1 MINALTSLAATAV
14 ILSKDEQS
22 LHVAAYQASGDK
34 RALKALIRSNVRLAH
49 KVAKKNIRRGVEFND
64 LLASAVEGIIIAAG
78 KFDPSKGAS
87 FTTYSRQWMVAKCQE
102 YVQANAGMVHVGSR
116 TSKRLWAGLQKA
128 RKAIGQDATPEAIA
142 EHMGLDVDEVRECMT
157 FMTARGTSLDA
168 PISEDGGT
176 VATLIG
182 DDSMRQDEVMERTQN
197 SERILCAVSEFAD
210 TLNDRQREVLTGR
223 IVHELVGTEKRDATT
238 FGVSK
243 QRVGQIEK
251 DLTRRLASFLTRSIG
266 QDGVRAMI
274 TAAQ

>member
-1 MINALTSLAATAV
+1 MINALTALAASAV

-22 LHVAAYQASGDK
+22 SHVAAYQKTGDN

-49 KVAKKNIRRGVEFND
+49 KVAKKNIRRGVDFND

-87 FTTYSRQWMVAKCQE
+87 FTTYSRQWMIAKCQE
-102 YVQANAGMVHVGSR
+102 FVQGNAGMVHVGSR

-128 RKAIGQDATPEAIA
+128 RKVVGQDATPEAIA
-142 EHMGLDVDEVRECMT
+142 EHMGLDVKEVRECMT

-176 VATLIG
+176 VASLIG
-182 DDSMRQDEVMERTQN
+182 DDSMRQDIAMERTQN
-197 SERILCAVSEFAD
+197 SERILCAVSEFAG

-251 DLTRRLASFLTRSIG
+251 DLTRRLASHLTRSIG
-266 QDGVRAMI
+266 QDGVRAML